1 MPFPSVMYFRFRK
14 GQVMVQGIVMF
25 SGGLDSVCATHLL
38 LSQGLKL
45 KALYF
50 MLPFYAGL
58 GIGCRDV
65 KSAADKLGVPL
76 QIIEEGE
83 EYLPVVK
90 NPVFGFGK
98 NANPCIDCRI
108 HRLKTAKKIME
119 VEGASFIATGEVV
132 GQRPMSQRM
141 DCLHKIENHAALKG
155 YLLRPLC
162 AKLLPP
168 TIAEQKGVIDR
179 GKLLSISGRGRKEQI
194 AYAQKFGL
202 VHGTPAGGC
211 LLTNEKTADR
221 FNDLVRYKLDFDLE
235 DFKLLAW
242 GRHFRLSPSIKLI
255 VGRDDTDNR
264 ALEKIA
270 SADDGVL
277 YMPDAVP
284 GPFGILRGSPIQD
297 HAAKSA
303 SLFCRHT
310 KFRNE
315 KNCRVVFKYA
325 EKEEVLD
332 ALPATEEECD
342 RLRI

>member
-1 MPFPSVMYFRFRK
+1 
-14 GQVMVQGIVMF
+14 MVQGIVMF

-50 MLPFYAGL
+50 ILPFYAGL
-58 GIGCRDV
+58 GIGCRAV
-65 KSAADKLGVPL
+65 KSAADKLDVPL
-76 QIIEEGE
+76 QVIEEGE

-98 NANPCIDCRI
+98 NANPCVDCRI
-108 HRLKTAKKIME
+108 HRLKTAKNIME
-119 VEGASFIATGEVV
+119 AEGASFIATGEVV

-155 YLLRPLC
+155 HLIRPLS

-168 TIAEQKGVIDR
+168 TIAEQNGVIDR
-179 GKLLSISGRGRKEQI
+179 RKLLSISGRGRKEQI
-194 AYAQKFGL
+194 AYAKKFGL

-211 LLTNEKTADR
+211 ILTNEKTAER
-221 FNDLVRYKLDFDLE
+221 FNDLVRYKPGFNLE

-242 GRHFRLSPSIKLI
+242 GRHFRFSPSIKLI
-255 VGRDDTDNR
+255 VGRDDADNA

-270 SADDGVL
+270 SAADGL
-277 YMPDAVP
+277 LDLPDSIP
-284 GPFGILRGSPIQD
+284 GPFGILRGSSIQD
-297 HAAKSA
+297 YAAKSA

-315 KNCRVVFKYA
+315 KSCRVVFKYRG
-325 EKEEVLD
+325 KEEMIE
-332 ALPATEEECD
+332 ALPATEEERD
-342 RLRI
+342 RLRV